1 MVVVVVVV
9 GVVAGVV
16 VGVVGSVGGC
26 VGVGVVVVSSGLGV
40 ENWQC
45 SYTLLGQSHTGPS
58 RPWYLT
64 QRICIGTCCTEMLS
78 ISHFA
83 WTSFQNIKDIR
94 KVFTR

>member
-64 QRICIGTCCTEMLS
+64 QHWHWNLLHRHAVYILYS
-78 ISHFA
+78 ISLR
-83 WTSFQNIKDIR
+83 SSSKY
-94 KVFTR
+94 